1 MSPTAEALR
10 AEEELPEH
18 SEGSGLFGRPR
29 RTPQTCTAAALTAAL
44 VALLAA
50 LTLLQLSAPGP
61 AHRALRRSVAS
72 LTEMDS
78 LLAAHGPALRE
89 QADASPDQ
97 PLSLPD
103 YPLEVSLSPEEVRQ
117 PPAEVR
123 DALRDRSAELVYED
137 GPSAFREEGQSG
149 GTSRLSVEGAVR
161 TGLDLLTASSH
172 DGLRVAT
179 LALALLCGALS
190 GALVLLARGYRGLT
204 ALGATVAAAS
214 LLFLLLAVVVRLA
227 LFLAGVAADDY
238 ITTQLL
244 DLTEDAAWVPLR
256 DGLALGGLGLAL
268 LVLGMVGHRLNEGTF
283 QK

>member
-1 MSPTAEALR
+1 
-10 AEEELPEH
+10 
-18 SEGSGLFGRPR
+18 
-29 RTPQTCTAAALTAAL
+29 
-44 VALLAA
+44 
-50 LTLLQLSAPGP
+50 
-61 AHRALRRSVAS
+61 
-72 LTEMDS
+72 MDS